1 MKVGSSAAYQ
11 RLAIPDAEVKALA
24 ERAGKVIVPEM
35 NLGQM
40 ILEVKRVLDSTIPVF
55 GFNKTNGL
63 GITPAEILGRIKE
76 VY

>member
-1 MKVGSSAAYQ
+1 M
-11 RLAIPDAEVKALA
+11 
-24 ERAGKVIVPEM
+24 PEM